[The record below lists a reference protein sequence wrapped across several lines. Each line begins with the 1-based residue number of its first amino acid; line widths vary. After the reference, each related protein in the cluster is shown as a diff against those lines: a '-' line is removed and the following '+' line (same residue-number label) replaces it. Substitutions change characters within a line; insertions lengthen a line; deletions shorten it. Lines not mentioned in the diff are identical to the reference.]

1 MIDFNKIKYER
12 INFEETKL
20 TLEILIKQLKDTDNF
35 NVYITIVRKINN
47 IQNHIEE
54 MFDYADIKNMR
65 NLNDEYYKKEIEY
78 WNSLKPKFDLL
89 FLSFYD
95 EINNS
100 KFKKELTKSMP
111 NNFFK
116 LIEYQ
121 TRITSDKNIELLK
134 RENELKTEYR
144 NLNKTKILYD
154 GEERTIGSISAFFSN
169 KDRSVRK
176 KAHDAVN
183 NFYYEHKDEY
193 ISILYELINIRNK
206 IAKNLGFNNY
216 AQYSLYKLKRFD
228 YDYSDISK
236 FRNNIIEFIVPLCMK
251 ISEWQKEELGLTEL
265 EYFDTV
271 FFEEMPKLKMYG
283 NDLLN
288 ELKKSFAE
296 VDKDLSNLFNNMLE
310 NNYIDFIQRDDKVNF
325 AITNYLTETGVPVV
339 TGNYKNSYLD
349 VQTTTHEIGHS
360 YQKYCASIKDKE
372 YIISPLLKYPTM
384 EIAEM
389 FSYGMELIMINHVN
403 NLFEED
409 DYKKYCFMKI
419 YNLVSNLPYICL
431 VDEFQQRIYSEENL
445 KIEDIQN
452 IWLELVNKYHLEKSN
467 SGHINLDNGG
477 YFYRQSHIYLDPF
490 YYIDYALSY
499 FGALTIWNNC
509 KNNIE
514 LFKEISKVASYYSFN
529 DLINKYNMPN
539 PFNKDTVKNIT
550 VELENELKCK
560 KLVRSEQTV
569 KQ

>member
-1 MIDFNKIKYER
+1 MIGFDQIKYER
-12 INFEETKL
+12 VDFDQTKL
-20 TLEILIKQLKDTDNF
+20 TLESLINRLKELDDF
-35 NVYITIVRKINN
+35 KVYLSIVKDINN

-54 MFDYADIKNMR
+54 MFDYADIRNMR
-65 NLNDEYYKKEIEY
+65 NLNDEYYKDEIEY

-89 FLSFYD
+89 FLPFYD
-95 EINNS
+95 EMNHS
-100 KFKKELTKSMP
+100 RFKDLLLKSMP

-116 LIEYQ
+116 IIEYQ
-121 TRITSDKNIELLK
+121 IRITSDKNIELLK
-134 RENELKTEYR
+134 KENELKTQYR
-144 NLNKTKILYD
+144 NLNKTKVLYD
-154 GEERTIGSISAFFSN
+154 GEEKTIGTISSFFSN
-169 KDRSVRK
+169 KNRNFRK
-176 KAHDAVN
+176 KAHDTVN
-183 NFYYEHKDEY
+183 DFYYKHKDEY
-193 ISILYELINIRNK
+193 TSILYELIMIRNQ

-216 AQYSLYKLKRFD
+216 VEYSLYKLKRFG

-236 FRNNIIEFIVPLCMK
+236 FRNNIIESIVPLCIK
-251 ISEWQKEELGLTEL
+251 LGEWQKEELGLTKL

-271 FFEEMPKLKMYG
+271 FFEEMPKLKVYG

-288 ELKKSFAE
+288 ELRKSFRE
-296 VDKDLSNLFNNMLE
+296 VDEDLSNLFNNMLE

-325 AITNYLTETGVPVV
+325 SITNYLTETGLPVI

-384 EIAEM
+384 EIAEI
-389 FSYGMELIMINHVN
+389 FSYSMELIMMNHVS

-419 YNLVSNLPYICL
+419 YNLVANLPYICL
-431 VDEFQQRIYSEENL
+431 VDEFQQTIYSKKDL
-445 KIEDIQN
+445 RIEDIKN
-452 IWLELVNKYHLEKSN
+452 TWLELVNKYHLEKSN

-499 FGALTIWNNC
+499 FGAFAIWSNC
-509 KNNIE
+509 ESSIE
-514 LFKEISKVASYYSFN
+514 LFKEIGEVASYYSFS
-529 DLINKYNMPN
+529 DLIDKYNMPN
-539 PFNKDTVKNIT
+539 PFNKSTVKDIT
-550 VELENELKCK
+550 TKLENELKRK
-560 KLVRSEQTV
+560 KLVMNHLL
-569 KQ
+569 